1 MKTKLSELLEFPTP
15 FTFKIMGDADP
26 DLVNEVIGVIQKY
39 APGDYTPNIKPSSKG
54 NYYSIS
60 VTIEA
65 KDAQQIENLYEALSK
80 IENVRMVL

>member
-1 MKTKLSELLEFPTP
+1 MKTKLNELLEFPTP

-26 DLVNEVIGVIQKY
+26 DLVNEVISVIQKY
-39 APGDYTPNIKPSSKG
+39 APGDYVPNIKPSSKG

-65 KDAQQIENLYEALSK
+65 KNVQQIENLYEALSK
-80 IENVRMVL
+80 INNVRMVL